1 MEDALQFKIDQKTKP
16 LGSLGKL
23 ESLAIQIGMIQGTL
37 NPQIRKPMMVIFA
50 ADHGLADEGVS
61 PFPKEVT
68 FQMVMNFLQE
78 KKQHATMLVDSI
90 VDMELNYLFTNDYD
104 YLSNYTSFI
113 PKNTDKSKPVNSENV
128 TL

>member
-1 MEDALQFKIDQKTKP
+1 MRLYEGNSIPGFPSIDAFFFLLKPELDRLREPVSECLFSVASHLETLAQKIMEVVFKRFPDLIDP
-16 LGSLGKL
+16 VN
-23 ESLAIQIGMIQGTL
+23 E
-37 NPQIRKPMMVIFA
+37 
-50 ADHGLADEGVS
+50 
-61 PFPKEVT
+61 
-68 FQMVMNFLQE
+68 MVMNFLQE